1 MQLCLA
7 FCAVLTSSAL
17 LMFCMNAS
25 LLELNRIVINLFRQ
39 IFYRWKSKFIEI
51 GWTDSELTDIHKRVR
66 SSCAYPQWKKWAAMP
81 FQSSVMTLVENVQSV
96 INKYKRYSTA
106 KTLNGRGKKRKV
118 SPKLARKVCREVN
131 NNSRITIKALI
142 ETLDQTGTKVP
153 WYTPERDFLH
163 NRGGLHG
170 CKPRRCCYSGR
181 NIWRHTCPLPNVI
194 WSEFSVF
201 EQRMSSG

>member
-1 MQLCLA
+1 
-7 FCAVLTSSAL
+7 
-17 LMFCMNAS
+17 
-25 LLELNRIVINLFRQ
+25 
-39 IFYRWKSKFIEI
+39 
-51 GWTDSELTDIHKRVR
+51 
-66 SSCAYPQWKKWAAMP
+66 MP

-118 SPKLARKVCREVN
+118 SPKLSRKVCREVN

-170 CKPRRCCYSGR
+170 CKPRRFLLLGEKHMKAHLSFAKCHLERVLS
-181 NIWRHTCPLPNVI
+181 
-194 WSEFSVF
+194 F
-201 EQRMSSG
+201 